1 MNDDLTRGDEDTL
14 EPDAPDPLCGVYAN
28 VPKEGHALKP
38 IDNCEFCNAK
48 KFEYEPPGFCCR
60 IGAIHLSTPRRP
72 RMNSCD
78 CVRPLTLM
86 LGIFVTTSDILMGTS
101 PSLLC
106 TVILM
111 VRPPTLGSLPYT
123 PSVRMAP
130 FTIIL
135 KTLAKKISMNLITSS
150 FISTMTIVILIIGS
164 ASVVRRLN
172 RKTERL
178 FVRW

>member
-1 MNDDLTRGDEDTL
+1 VNDDLTRGDEDTIEL
-14 EPDAPDPLCGVYAN
+14 DAPDPFCGVYAN
-28 VPKEGHALKP
+28 VSKEGHALKP
-38 IDNCEFCNAK
+38 VDNCEFCNAK

-60 IGAIHLSTPRRP
+60 SGAIHLSTLETPP
-72 RMNSCD
+72 D
-78 CVRPLTLM
+78 ELVQLWTPLTLM
-86 LGIFVTTSDILMGTS
+86 PGIFVTTSDILMGTS
-101 PSLLC
+101 PSLLY

-111 VRPPTLGSLPYT
+111 VRQPTLGSVPYT
-123 PSVRMAP
+123 PSMRIAP

-150 FISTMTIVILIIGS
+150 FISTTMILILIIGS